1 MSVTVVKFTSPYRSE
16 VLSLYR
22 RLLKLG
28 RTWTASSSNPSDTA
42 AERQFITSEAKTLFR
57 KNQSL
62 TDPKVIADCI
72 HEAQARLDLANHYKT
87 PYPRPVNVPPH
98 ALAMRKGKEQ
108 GSVQERLKKQSVPI
122 YIKSKVDQ

>member
-1 MSVTVVKFTSPYRSE
+1 MSVSVVKFTSPYRSQ

-22 RLLKLG
+22 RILKAG
-28 RTWTASSSNPSDTA
+28 STWTSSSNKPSDTA
-42 AERQFITSEAKTLFR
+42 AEREYITTEVKTLFR

-72 HEAQARLDLANHYKT
+72 HEAQARLDLAYHYKT

-98 ALAMRKGKEQ
+98 ALAKRKGKEQ
-108 GSVQERLKKQSVPI
+108 GSVQERIKKQSVPI
-122 YIKSKVDQ
+122 YIKSKIDQ